1 MRISDWS
8 SDVCSSDLRGGIF
21 GVAHEGR
28 PGLVVVCGG
37 GLAGGLLRSG
47 LFALRLG
54 DLRGLVRL
62 ADHRDL
68 AAVAQGALAG
78 DDHAVAELDAFAELG
93 PLAIAVTELDKIGR
107 ASCRERGCQSV

>member
-28 PGLVVVCGG
+28 PGLDVVCGG

-78 DDHAVAELDAFAELG
+78 HDHAVATLRSEERRVGQGCVRPSRSRWG
-93 PLAIAVTELDKIGR
+93 PYHKTKKT
-107 ASCRERGCQSV
+107 S